1 MNPIINNT
9 NFVGEFYVAN
19 PTGLGVAASLNN
31 IVAINQ
37 EKYLRELLGP
47 IYYERFAEWYDTAV
61 ADRPSNETFE
71 KLLTGTTFTSTW
83 GIVMYMPPIAEPLKA
98 YCYNAWNERNATQTV
113 AMGEV
118 ETESQNA
125 AMASAT
131 LKVVAR
137 WNDMVS
143 NTIATWEWLNKQLKN
158 ESDWTTW
165 VNQARW
171 YYTQGIYKR
180 KNRLDL

>member
-1 MNPIINNT
+1 MQSIINNT
-9 NFVGEFYVAN
+9 AFVGDYFVAN
-19 PTGLGVAASLNN
+19 QTSVPVAANLNN
-31 IVAINQ
+31 IVAVNQ

-47 IYYERFAEWYDTAV
+47 IYYERFADWYDTNPT
-61 ADRPSNETFE
+61 RPANETFE

-83 GIVMYMPPIAEPLKA
+83 GVIMYMPPISKPLKA
-98 YCYNAWNERNATQTV
+98 YCYSAWNNRNATQTV

-125 AMASAT
+125 MMASAT
-131 LKVVAR
+131 LKVVNR
-137 WNDMVS
+137 WNEMVS
-143 NTIATWEWLNKQLKN
+143 ETIATWEWLNKQLKN

-171 YYTQGIYKR
+171 YYTQGIFKR